1 MNFRTFGHVG
11 RQIGLLLRSCR
22 RRSFAEDQVG
32 MGGNMLTP
40 LDTVRGSLLL
50 DSWTKRSRA
59 LRHHREDPG
68 QLSKILQIDVFKCVY
83 MVLPRKIRVEDVEP
97 VVQEVMF
104 GNRVHLTVTY
114 RRSI

>member
-1 MNFRTFGHVG
+1 MCFIWRCDGGYSRINFRPFGHVG

-40 LDTVRGSLLL
+40 LDIVRGSLLL

-59 LRHHREDPG
+59 LRHHQEGPG
-68 QLSKILQIDVFKCVY
+68 QLSKILQIDVFKCA
-83 MVLPRKIRVEDVEP
+83 
-97 VVQEVMF
+97 
-104 GNRVHLTVTY
+104 
-114 RRSI
+114 